1 MNRKNDGILSRDVYA
16 QARRHLKGM
25 DKATRPLWQN
35 QGFCLFVTM
44 LLAVMD
50 GINLFSVY
58 DTILYESQAMLWAMT
73 ATTAFCLEFFPMLL
87 AVLLRQ
93 MEGKNREERQKYLI
107 FVWAVCVGFLLVFL
121 TTAALRWV
129 SKDITFAGETSVI
142 TGGLSTTSLA
152 ADTTS
157 PAATALTVLLMV
169 LPLITSIAAGT
180 LSYLSFAP
188 KEKREYLK
196 NIRKIEVAEQLAQI
210 QVAQW
215 ELAETKADNFAENA
229 IFSASEDYIISL
241 ARESNAQADIALAKR
256 LHTAQALSAAS
267 NQND

>member
-142 TGGLSTTSLA
+142 TGGAFHHFSGGRYNQSRGNCS
-152 ADTTS
+152 D
-157 PAATALTVLLMV
+157 
-169 LPLITSIAAGT
+169 
-180 LSYLSFAP
+180 SFAHGFASDYLNCSGNTQLP
-188 KEKREYLK
+188 QFCSKRKTRIPEKY
-196 NIRKIEVAEQLAQI
+196 
-210 QVAQW
+210 
-215 ELAETKADNFAENA
+215 
-229 IFSASEDYIISL
+229 S
-241 ARESNAQADIALAKR
+241 
-256 LHTAQALSAAS
+256 
-267 NQND
+267 